1 VVAIVGA
8 PFTVRVNCLEL
19 LPEELVAAMVTVAAA
34 IAVGVPLSRPVDAF
48 NVNPVGSV
56 PLVTAQAIAGLPEA
70 ANICAYALPVW
81 PDGNGETV
89 VITGAELTLRLIC
102 LDAVPK
108 ALVART
114 VRVLVPVA
122 VGVPLMSPVAL
133 FNANPVGK
141 APRASAQEMGV
152 VPEAVRACV

>member
-1 VVAIVGA
+1 
-8 PFTVRVNCLEL
+8 
-19 LPEELVAAMVTVAAA
+19 MVTVAAA

-48 NVNPVGSV
+48 NVNPAGSV
-56 PLVTAQAIAGLPEA
+56 PLVTAQVIVALPDA
-70 ANICAYALPVW
+70 ANVCEYALPVW

-89 VITGAELTLRLIC
+89 VITGAEFTLRLIC

-114 VRVLVPVA
+114 VRLLTAIA
-122 VGVPLMSPVAL
+122 VGVPVMAPVAL
-133 FNANPVGK
+133 FNANPWGK

-152 VPEAVRACV
+152 VPEAVRGCV